1 MSKRFLKLIF
11 SCISMLPLVAMAD
24 YELNLS
30 RGVMSVKQEIY
41 DLHLLAFI
49 LVSGI
54 GLIVF
59 GLMIWSI
66 IYHRKSRVDGEP
78 HFHRDRKSEAIW
90 TIIPII
96 ILLSFVAP
104 ATRVLIVQESSPQE
118 AEMTIKVTGYQ
129 WRWHYQYEEEAF
141 GFFSSLAPEHDAAR
155 QKDSNIDVSSIE
167 NYLLEVDNPLVVPIN
182 TRIQFIY
189 TSNDVIHA
197 WWVPGLGVKHN
208 AVPGFVNIGWTNISE
223 PGIYRGQCA
232 ELCGRDHAFMPV
244 VVKAVT
250 QSEFNKWLTMK
261 KHEQS
266 ETGFENK

>member
-1 MSKRFLKLIF
+1 
-11 SCISMLPLVAMAD
+11 
-24 YELNLS
+24 
-30 RGVMSVKQEIY
+30 
-41 DLHLLAFI
+41 
-49 LVSGI
+49 
-54 GLIVF
+54 
-59 GLMIWSI
+59 
-66 IYHRKSRVDGEP
+66 
-78 HFHRDRKSEAIW
+78 
-90 TIIPII
+90 
-96 ILLSFVAP
+96 
-104 ATRVLIVQESSPQE
+104 
-118 AEMTIKVTGYQ
+118 MTIKVTGYQ

-197 WWVPGLGVKHN
+197 WWVPGLGVKHD
-208 AVPGFVNIGWTNISE
+208 AVPSFVNIGWTNISE

-250 QSEFNKWLTMK
+250 KSEFNKWLTMK